1 MENPVFEQEQYYGEI
16 SDVLKKAL
24 KNKPLIYR
32 LTGTKS
38 RIYFTKED
46 ENHPPVIYNSGTTLI
61 DNYRD
66 KDGERAITDWKIKL
80 VNQGENPNKVLK
92 TRQDY
97 GTLLHVLY
105 GKILLGETTSF
116 DELKD
121 FIISFADE
129 VKMKKDYVK
138 NLVTSH
144 IDEFKKDMASFLT
157 WLVEYKVEPLGI
169 EVMLKSDELRVA
181 TALDLIC
188 YVTVEEKGF
197 WGEVYKSG
205 AKKGEPKETKQPV
218 RKLAIVDFKSGKK
231 GFYKKNVLQLLLSKR
246 IFQEN
251 FPDLEVEAIF
261 NLAPNDWLTSPTY
274 KFYDQERD
282 TKQIDHLKRI
292 EQNVYD
298 RGMIEFEDLILTKT
312 KMVIKGDININNI
325 VTEDLVSYKSMEEI
339 AEKYYQ
345 EYKNQDVF
353 KMLLEEK
360 QIQDVDE
367 LRVFLNK
374 KDIVYLKELSK
385 GVGISYTNKDEFMGK
400 LIEKYEKEYK

>member
-1 MENPVFEQEQYYGEI
+1 MENPVFETEQYYGEL
-16 SDVLKKAL
+16 SDVLKKAI
-24 KNKPLIYR
+24 KNKPTIFR

-46 ENHPPVIYNSGTTLI
+46 NHPPIIYNSGTTLI

-66 KDGERAITDWKIKL
+66 KDGERAISDWKIKL
-80 VNQGENPNKVLK
+80 VNQGKNPNEVLK

-105 GKILLGETTSF
+105 GKILLGETTTF
-116 DELKD
+116 QDLKD

-138 NLVTSH
+138 RLVSSH
-144 IDEFKKDMASFLT
+144 IDEFQKDMASFMT
-157 WLVEYKVEPLGI
+157 WLAEYQVEPLGI

-261 NLAPNDWLTSPTY
+261 NLAPNDWRTNPTF

-282 TKQIDHLKRI
+282 NLQINHLKRI
-292 EQNVYD
+292 EDNVYE
-298 RGMIEFEDLILTKT
+298 RGMIEFQDNILTKT
-312 KMVIKGDININNI
+312 KMKLSGEININNLQ
-325 VTEDLVSYKSMEEI
+325 TEELISFKSMEEI
-339 AEKYYQ
+339 ASQYY
-345 EYKNQDVF
+345 EEFKNQDVF
-353 KMLLEEK
+353 KML
-360 QIQDVDE
+360 VDE
-367 LRVFLNK
+367 QSLESAEEVAIYLGK
-374 KDIVYLKELSK
+374 KDGVYLKELSK
-385 GVGISYTNKDEFMGK
+385 GVGITYKDKESFIK
-400 LIEKYEKEYK
+400 ELVKKYEKDYK